1 MRLGLRELRRKPSR
15 FAVAGTMLVLL
26 TVLLLF
32 LGGLLDG
39 LYLGSTGAL
48 RAQQAELVTFSNDAR
63 QSLVRSRIDADT
75 RAQVEAVSGVEQ
87 VHGLGLALVG
97 GEVPGRSEP
106 ANLAVLGFE
115 QPVRT
120 MKVTEPP
127 PPGQAIADRSLQGS
141 GVELGQTVL
150 VGPSRIPVEVV
161 GWVDD
166 TNFLLQGG
174 FWVEPGTWRTILA
187 ESRPDANLPDDTF
200 QALVVTTTPGADPAA
215 VAAAIDQ
222 ATGTTDTLTR
232 ADAVLALPG
241 IKEQDSTFSSIIY
254 STFAVALLVVALF
267 FALLTLERIGMYAVF
282 KAIGASSGQ
291 IFGGVLAQAAVVG
304 VVSFLIGAAL
314 VLVSVQFIPPGAIPI
329 QVETPRVVQTLVGI
343 VLMAVLGSALSLRR
357 VVKVDPASAIG

>member
-48 RAQQAELVTFSNDAR
+48 RAQRAELVTFSDDAR
-63 QSLVRSRIDADT
+63 QSLVRSRIDPAT
-75 RAQVEAVSGVEQ
+75 RAEVERVAGVAQ

-97 GEVPGRSEP
+97 GEVPGRSEL

-115 QPVRT
+115 QPVRG
-120 MKVTEPP
+120 MGVTGPP
-127 PPGQAIADRSLQGS
+127 APGQAIADRSLES
-141 GVELGQTVL
+141 VGVRIGQTVL
-150 VGPSRIPVEVV
+150 VGPTKIPIEVV
-161 GWVDD
+161 GWVED

-174 FWVEPGTWRTILA
+174 FWVEPGTWRRVLSD
-187 ESRPDANLPDDTF
+187 SRPDANLPDGTF
-200 QALVVTTTPGADPAA
+200 QALLVTTTPGADVMA
-215 VAAAIDQ
+215 VAGAIDR

-232 ADAVLALPG
+232 DDAVLALPG
-241 IKEQDSTFSSIIY
+241 IREQNSTFSSIIY
-254 STFAVALLVVALF
+254 ATFAVALLVVALF
-267 FALLTLERIGMYAVF
+267 FALLTLERTGMYAVF

-291 IFGGVLAQAAVVG
+291 IFGGVVAQAATVG
-304 VVSFLIGAAL
+304 VVSFLIGAVGVLAL
-314 VLVSVQFIPPGAIPI
+314 VRFIPPGAIPL
-329 QVETPRVVQTLVGI
+329 QVEPGRLVQTLVGV